1 MSTKAYP
8 RNRRIAEQIQR
19 TLSEL
24 MRREIKDPRL
34 GPVTITEVRVSKDLG
49 HAKVFYSVLGGSRD
63 PALTQEILDSA
74 ADFLRGPLGRALGL
88 RHSPQLRFELDV
100 LIEQGAHLSGL
111 ISKAV
116 REDAKRRDA
125 TDQGDASSG
134 SDPDPDET
142 GEADDPRSSGPGRS

>member
-24 MRREIKDPRL
+24 LRREVKDPRL
-34 GPVTITEVRVSKDLG
+34 GPVTITEVRVSK
-49 HAKVFYSVLGGSRD
+49 
-63 PALTQEILDSA
+63 
-74 ADFLRGPLGRALGL
+74 
-88 RHSPQLRFELDV
+88 
-100 LIEQGAHLSGL
+100 GAQLSGL

-125 TDQGDASSG
+125 TAQDEAGQAAARDVEAAGEQDEPGSS
-134 SDPDPDET
+134 
-142 GEADDPRSSGPGRS
+142 R